1 VLALAGKRVALLEFD
16 LRRPRIM
23 RNLGFEKPTKGIANI
38 LLGQSTL
45 DEVMHPLPDFENL
58 HIFPSGV
65 VAPNPA
71 ELVLG
76 NNIVRF
82 FEEMKSRYD
91 YVIIDSAPVGLVS
104 DTFSLAPFVDT
115 TLFVA
120 RHRFTFKRQLEFIDE
135 VYTQRKLPRLWLI
148 VNDLKMGARFGY
160 YGYGYGKGYGY
171 GGYGYGYYG
180 RRRNKTYHSYGAD
193 DYYDIQPTWWKKTL
207 AKWRGER

>member
-1 VLALAGKRVALLEFD
+1 
-16 LRRPRIM
+16 M

-45 DEVMHPLPDFENL
+45 DEVVHPLPDFENL

-76 NNIVRF
+76 NSIVRF
-82 FEEMKSRYD
+82 FDEIKARYD

-104 DTFSLAPFVDT
+104 DTFSLAPYVDT
-115 TLFVA
+115 TLFVV
-120 RHRFTFKRQLEFIDE
+120 RHRFTFKRQFDFIDE